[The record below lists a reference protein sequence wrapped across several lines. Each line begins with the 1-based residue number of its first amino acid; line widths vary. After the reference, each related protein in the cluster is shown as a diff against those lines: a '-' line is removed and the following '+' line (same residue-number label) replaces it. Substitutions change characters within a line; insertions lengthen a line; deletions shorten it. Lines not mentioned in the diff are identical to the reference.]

1 LDFGHWAAHKLEK
14 LSDFRI
20 RHGEAVAIG
29 IALDSAYSFLQGRI
43 EEADLLRIFK
53 VFHTLGLAL
62 YAPELQGDDL
72 LQGLKEFQE
81 HLGGRLTI
89 MLLEKLGKG
98 VEVHEME
105 PELILKALHILQ
117 YWEEHD
123 AIQG

>member
-1 LDFGHWAAHKLEK
+1 M
-14 LSDFRI
+14 SDFRI

-43 EEADLLRIFK
+43 SEADLLRVFR
-53 VFHTLGLAL
+53 VFHALGLSL
-62 YAPELQGDDL
+62 YAPELQEEAL

-98 VEVHEME
+98 VEVHEMDQQ
-105 PELILKALHILQ
+105 LIVKALHLLQ
-117 YWEEHD
+117 RWEKQGT
-123 AIQG
+123 IQG

>member
-1 LDFGHWAAHKLEK
+1 
-14 LSDFRI
+14 
-20 RHGEAVAIG
+20 
-29 IALDSAYSFLQGRI
+29 LQGRI

-62 YAPELQGDDL
+62 YAPELQEEAL

-98 VEVHEME
+98 VEVHEMDQQ
-105 PELILKALHILQ
+105 LILKALHLLQ
-117 YWEEHD
+117 RWEKQGT
-123 AIQG
+123 IQG